1 MIERGNH
8 FLKPAVSRRLI
19 NLISLAG
26 LGFSIWF
33 AIYCYQIGAFKNTA
47 VLQSLVGQRVILGP
61 LIFILLQIV
70 QVVVPIIPGGLSL
83 AAGVLI
89 FGPVN
94 GFLYNYIGIVLGSI
108 IAFSLSRYYGKP
120 LIQHLIKPK
129 TYDKYIGWLSDQ
141 RHFTKMFALAIFL
154 PVAPDDVLCMLAGLT
169 KMSYKTFSLI
179 IILGKPAT
187 ILAYSFL
194 LVYGG
199 GWLAHLL

>member
-1 MIERGNH
+1 MERGLC
-8 FLKPAVSRRLI
+8 FLKPALSRRLI
-19 NLISLAG
+19 NLLSLVG
-26 LGFSIWF
+26 LVFSIWF

-47 VLQSLVGQRVILGP
+47 ILQNLIGQRVVLGP
-61 LIFILLQIV
+61 VIFILLQIV

-94 GFLYNYIGIVLGSI
+94 GFLYNYLGIVLGSI

-129 TYDKYIGWLSDQ
+129 TYTKYISWLTDQ

-154 PVAPDDVLCMLAGLT
+154 PVAPDDVLCLLAGLT

-179 IILGKPAT
+179 IILGKPVT
-187 ILAYSFL
+187 ILAYSYL

-199 GWLAHLL
+199 GWLSHFL